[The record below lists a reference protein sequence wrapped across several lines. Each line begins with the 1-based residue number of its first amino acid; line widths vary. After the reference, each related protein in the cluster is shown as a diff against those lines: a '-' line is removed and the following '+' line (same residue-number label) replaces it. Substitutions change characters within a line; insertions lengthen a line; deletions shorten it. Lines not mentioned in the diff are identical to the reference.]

1 MDFKE
6 RYRRTFGQVH
16 TAASVNLEDYN
27 IMKRTGTIRKLV
39 IIAAAVALLAA
50 LGLTAYATE
59 WFGLRR
65 FLVEPE
71 TPERTASVLSLQG
84 YAELPETR
92 AAVEW
97 RVWQEGYDSEAD
109 DSDEAESM
117 RLPRRF
123 RSYDVWDET
132 MAAELDG
139 IASKYGLRLH
149 ERLEVLD
156 YDELAQAVG
165 GDFLGEGHA
174 RYAGYIYEDGSFH
187 LDGDWSCSDGVLG
200 YQLMRYVRGS
210 LSAGGF
216 VYIQDAS
223 SYSDWTCELDGRVFT
238 MAIDSAGGH
247 AVVLADLGS
256 SFVALNLPNLEG
268 YEDYIRPTR
277 ELLEALTAS
286 IDWDVL
292 ENVVEPD
299 LASITGI
306 PDITGELWDGE
317 TLPENWAGFET
328 VLRMVYEERG
338 DDSVPYAL
346 WDLDGDG
353 ERELI
358 VRSYGVWE
366 AYQSYENGAR
376 AQYLGEV
383 PGESMT
389 SVPTYPISDRTPF
402 YE

>member
-6 RYRRTFGQVH
+6 RYKRTFGQVR
-16 TAASVNLEDYN
+16 TAASVNLEDFYK
-27 IMKRTGTIRKLV
+27 MKRTGTVRKLV

-71 TPERTASVLSLQG
+71 TPDRTTSVLSLQG

-92 AAVEW
+92 AAVDW
-97 RVWQEGYDSEAD
+97 FLWKEGYNSDAD
-109 DSDEAESM
+109 EVDTV

-123 RSYDVWDET
+123 RNYDVWDET

-149 ERLEVLD
+149 ERLEILD
-156 YDELAQAVG
+156 YDGLAQAVG

-187 LDGDWSCSDGVLG
+187 LDGDWSCSEGVLS

-216 VYIQDAS
+216 VYIEDAS
-223 SYSDWTCELDGRVFT
+223 GYSDWTCELDGRVFT
-238 MAIDSAGGH
+238 MAIDSVGGH
-247 AVVLADLGS
+247 AVVLADLGN
-256 SFVALNLPNLEG
+256 SFAALNFPNLEG

-299 LASITGI
+299 LALITGI

-317 TLPENWAGFET
+317 TLPEKWAGFET
-328 VLRMVYEERG
+328 VLRIVYEECG

-358 VRSYGVWE
+358 VFSDGVWE
-366 AYQSYENGAR
+366 AYQSYEDGRR
-376 AQYLGEV
+376 AQYLDEV
-383 PGESMT
+383 PAESMT
-389 SVPTYPISDRTPF
+389 SVSTYPISDRTPF
-402 YE
+402 GTFS

>member
-16 TAASVNLEDYN
+16 TAASVNLEDFYK
-27 IMKRTGTIRKLV
+27 MKRTGTVRKLV

-65 FLVEPE
+65 FVVEPE
-71 TPERTASVLSLQG
+71 TPERTTAVLSLQG

-92 AAVEW
+92 AAVDWFLWE
-97 RVWQEGYDSEAD
+97 EGYSSEAD
-109 DSDEAESM
+109 EVEMM

-132 MAAELDG
+132 MAAELDR

-149 ERLEVLD
+149 ERLEILD
-156 YDELAQAVG
+156 YDGLARAVG

-174 RYAGYIYEDGSFH
+174 RYNGYIYEDGSFH
-187 LDGDWSCSDGVLG
+187 LDGDWSCSDGVLS

-210 LSAGGF
+210 LSVGGF
-216 VYIQDAS
+216 LYIQDAS
-223 SYSDWTCELDGRVFT
+223 SYSDWTYELDGRVFT
-238 MAIDSAGGH
+238 MAIDRVGGH
-247 AVVLADLGS
+247 AVVLADLGDA
-256 SFVALNLPNLEG
+256 FAALNLPCYEG
-268 YEDYIRPTR
+268 LDDYARPTR
-277 ELLEALTAS
+277 ELLEALMAS

-317 TLPENWAGFET
+317 TLPENWAGYET

-338 DDSVPYAL
+338 DDSVLYAL

-353 ERELI
+353 ERELL
-358 VRSYGVWE
+358 VYAHGVWE
-366 AYQSYENGAR
+366 AYQLYEDGAR
-376 AQYLGEV
+376 ARYLGEV
-383 PGESMT
+383 PVESMT
-389 SVPTYPISDRTPF
+389 SVPTYPISDRAPF
-402 YE
+402 YK